1 VQFSKGACDDQVK
14 AMNPSSTAS
23 RSGSTRFEAQAGNR
37 VIARCKIDLPMKLTI
52 ALITFAALHRSAFA
66 QVPARQRM
74 VVVISLDG
82 FPAYAL
88 DDPKLPI
95 PTLRQLMRDGVSAR
109 MTTVNPTVTWPNHT
123 AMVTSVRSDE
133 HGLLANGTI
142 VQTGGWPPVKVEPMI
157 DKEEMVHVPT
167 VYDAAYQAGLT
178 TAQIDWVAINHAPT
192 ITWAFNE
199 WASADGP
206 VEQEMIR
213 KGVLSASDLDTF
225 TKSNILFRDQIWTK
239 AAVYLIREHKPNLLL
254 VHFLSLDSTHHQY
267 GPGTLAA
274 TGAIAFQDS
283 CVARITEAIR
293 TAEMAD
299 RSTVIVVSDHGFK
312 KFTKQI
318 RPTVALAAAG
328 LEESVY
334 VLAEGGSAYLYFDSK
349 QSAQL
354 SPKVVKTLDGI
365 EGIDKIIGPNGFGA
379 LGLPQPDRE
388 PQMYQ
393 LLLTAKDGYSFSGA
407 AGGPVTSEVLQ
418 QAGSHGY
425 LAADPEMDAIF
436 IASGYGVRA
445 GDQLGRIANIDVAPT
460 IAKLLG
466 VPLPTAKEKLVPI
479 Q

>member
-1 VQFSKGACDDQVK
+1 MK
-14 AMNPSSTAS
+14 
-23 RSGSTRFEAQAGNR
+23 QA
-37 VIARCKIDLPMKLTI
+37 
-52 ALITFAALHRSAFA
+52 AALLTFLGFLGSAFA

-95 PTLRQLMRDGVSAR
+95 PTLRQLIRDGVSTR

-123 AMVTSVRSDE
+123 AMVTGVRSDE

-142 VQTGGWPPVKVEPMI
+142 VHTGGWPPVKVESMI
-157 DKEEMVHVPT
+157 DKEKMVHVPT
-167 VYDAAYQAGLT
+167 VYDAAFQAGLT
-178 TAQIDWVAINHAPT
+178 TAQVDWVAINHAPS
-192 ITWAFNE
+192 ITWPFNE

-206 VEQEMIR
+206 VEQEMMS
-213 KGVLSASDLDTF
+213 KGVVSAADLDRF

-267 GPGTLAA
+267 GPGSLAA
-274 TGAIAFQDS
+274 TGAIAFLDS
-283 CVARITEAIR
+283 CVARITEAIH
-293 TAEMAD
+293 AAGMAD
-299 RSTVIVVSDHGFK
+299 RTTVMIVSDHGFK
-312 KFTKQI
+312 KFTKQV
-318 RPTVALAAAG
+318 RPTVALKAAG
-328 LEESVY
+328 LADSVY
-334 VLAEGGSAYLYFDSK
+334 VLAEGGSAYVYFDST
-349 QSAQL
+349 QTARL
-354 SPKVVKTLDGI
+354 APRVVKALDGI
-365 EGIDKIIGPNGFGA
+365 EGVDKIIGPTGFEA
-379 LGLPQPDRE
+379 LGLPRQDRD

-393 LLLTAKDGYSFSGA
+393 LLLTAKDGYSFSDA
-407 AGGPVTSEVLQ
+407 VGGPVTAEVPQ

-425 LAADPEMDAIF
+425 PASDPEMDAIF

-445 GDQLGRIANIDVAPT
+445 GAHLDRIANIDVASS

-466 VPLPTAKEKLVPI
+466 VALPGAKGKSIPM

>member
-1 VQFSKGACDDQVK
+1 MKPTLALLAF
-14 AMNPSSTAS
+14 
-23 RSGSTRFEAQAGNR
+23 
-37 VIARCKIDLPMKLTI
+37 IAFLLP
-52 ALITFAALHRSAFA
+52 AAA

-82 FPAYAL
+82 FPAFAL

-95 PTLRQLMRDGVSAR
+95 PTLRELIRDGVSAR

-123 AMVTSVRSDE
+123 AMVTGVRSDE

-142 VQTGGWPPVKVEPMI
+142 VQTGGWPPVNVEPMI
-157 DKEEMVHVPT
+157 EKEKMVHVPT
-167 VYDAAYQAGLT
+167 VYDAAFKAGLT
-178 TAQIDWVAINHAPT
+178 TAQVNWVAINRTPS
-192 ITWAFNE
+192 ITWPFNE
-199 WASADGP
+199 WASPEGP

-213 KGVLSASDLDTF
+213 KGVVSASDLDNF

-239 AAVYLIREHKPNLLL
+239 AAAYLIREHKPNLLF

-274 TGAIAFQDS
+274 TAAIAFLDS
-283 CVARITEAIR
+283 CVAQVAEAIR
-293 TAEMAD
+293 AAGMSD
-299 RSTVIVVSDHGFK
+299 RTTVMVVSDHGFK

-318 RPTVALAAAG
+318 RPTVALAAVG
-328 LEESVY
+328 LEKSVY
-334 VLAEGGSAYLYFDSK
+334 VLAEGGSAYVYFDPT

-354 SPKVVKTLDGI
+354 SAKVVKALRGI
-365 EGIDKIIGPNGFGA
+365 EGIDKIIGPDGFRELA
-379 LGLPQPDRE
+379 LPPPDRD

-425 LAADPEMDAIF
+425 LASDPDMDAIF
-436 IASGYGVRA
+436 VASGYGVRHGA
-445 GDQLGRIANIDVAPT
+445 HLERIANIDVAST

-466 VPLPTAKEKLVPI
+466 VALPGSKGKPI
-479 Q
+479 QMQ

>member
-1 VQFSKGACDDQVK
+1 MKPILALVTLA
-14 AMNPSSTAS
+14 AMLGRADAQTA
-23 RSGSTRFEAQAGNR
+23 AQE
-37 VIARCKIDLPMKLTI
+37 
-52 ALITFAALHRSAFA
+52 
-66 QVPARQRM
+66 RM

-95 PTLRQLMRDGVSAR
+95 PTLRRLIREGARAR

-123 AMVTSVRSDE
+123 SMVTGVRAEE

-157 DKEEMVHVPT
+157 EKEKMVHVPT
-167 VYDAAYQAGLT
+167 VYDAAFKAGLT
-178 TAQIDWVAINHAPT
+178 TAQIDWVAISRART

-199 WASADGP
+199 WASPEGP

-213 KGVLSASDLDTF
+213 KGVVSASDIENF

-239 AAVYLIREHKPNLLL
+239 AAAYLIREHKPNLLL

-274 TGAIAFQDS
+274 TAAIAFLDS
-283 CVARITEAIR
+283 CVAQVTEAIR
-293 TAEMAD
+293 TSGMGD
-299 RSTVIVVSDHGFK
+299 RATVIVVSDHGFR
-312 KFTKQI
+312 KFTKQV

-328 LEESVY
+328 LEKSVY
-334 VLAEGGSAYLYFDSK
+334 VLAEGGSAYVYFDPT

-354 SPKVVKTLDGI
+354 SPKVVKALDGV
-365 EGIDKIIGPNGFGA
+365 EGIDKVIGPAGFDA
-379 LGLPQPDRE
+379 LGLPQPNRD

-393 LLLTAKDGYSFSGA
+393 LLLAAKDGYSFSGA

-425 LAADPEMDAIF
+425 LASDPEMDAIF
-436 IASGYGVRA
+436 IASGYGVRP
-445 GDQLGRIANIDVAPT
+445 GTQLDRIANIDVAST

-466 VPLPTAKEKLVPI
+466 VALPGAKGKPIPLE
-479 Q
+479 

>member
-1 VQFSKGACDDQVK
+1 MKQAFVLLLLAVL
-14 AMNPSSTAS
+14 SS
-23 RSGSTRFEAQAGNR
+23 AQ
-37 VIARCKIDLPMKLTI
+37 T
-52 ALITFAALHRSAFA
+52 
-66 QVPARQRM
+66 PARERM

-88 DDPKLPI
+88 DDPKLPV
-95 PTLRQLMRDGVSAR
+95 PTLRQLIRDGVSAR

-123 AMVTSVRSDE
+123 AMVTGVRSDE

-142 VQTGGWPPVKVEPMI
+142 VPTGAWPPVKVEPMI
-157 DKEEMVHVPT
+157 DKEKMVHVPT
-167 VYDAAYQAGLT
+167 VYDAAFKAGLT
-178 TAQIDWVAINHAPT
+178 TAQIDWVAVHHAAT
-192 ITWAFNE
+192 ITWPFNE

-213 KGVLSASDLDTF
+213 KGAVSAADLEAF

-239 AAVYLIREHKPNLLL
+239 AAVYLIREHQPNLLL

-274 TGAIAFQDS
+274 TDAIAFLDG
-283 CVARITEAIR
+283 CVRQITESIR
-293 TAEMAD
+293 AAGMAD

-312 KFTKQI
+312 KFTKQV
-318 RPTVALAAAG
+318 RPAVALAAAG
-328 LEESVY
+328 LATSVY
-334 VLAEGGSAYLYFDSK
+334 VLPEGGSAYVYFDAK

-354 SPKVVKTLDGI
+354 APKVEKALAGI
-365 EGIDKIIGPNGFGA
+365 EGIDKILGPPDFGA
-379 LGLPQPDRE
+379 LGLPQPTRE

-407 AGGPVTSEVLQ
+407 TGGPVTSEVLQ

-425 LAADPEMDAIF
+425 LASDPEMDAIF
-436 IASGYGVRA
+436 IASGYGVKA
-445 GDQLGRIANIDVAPT
+445 GGHLDRIANIDVAPT

-466 VPLPTAKEKLVPI
+466 VSLPTARGKPVPLN
-479 Q
+479 

>member
-1 VQFSKGACDDQVK
+1 MKNVFALLTLAAFLGS
-14 AMNPSSTAS
+14 AS
-23 RSGSTRFEAQAGNR
+23 
-37 VIARCKIDLPMKLTI
+37 
-52 ALITFAALHRSAFA
+52 A
-66 QVPARQRM
+66 QVPAQQRM

-95 PTLRQLMRDGVSAR
+95 PTLRQLIRDGVSAR

-123 AMVTSVRSDE
+123 AMVTGVRSDE

-142 VQTGGWPPVKVEPMI
+142 VQTGGWPPVKVEPLI
-157 DKEEMVHVPT
+157 DKEKMVHVPT
-167 VYDAAYQAGLT
+167 VYDAAFKAGLS

-213 KGVLSASDLDTF
+213 KGVVSASDLDSF
-225 TKSNILFRDQIWTK
+225 TKSNILFRDQIWTR

-274 TGAIAFQDS
+274 DDAIAFLDS
-283 CVARITEAIR
+283 CVGRIIEAIR
-293 TAEMAD
+293 SAGMAD

-312 KFTKQI
+312 KFTKQV
-318 RPTVALAAAG
+318 RPAVALAAAG
-328 LEESVY
+328 LQKSVY
-334 VLAEGGSAYLYFDSK
+334 VLAEGGSAYVYFESK
-349 QSAQL
+349 QPAQQ
-354 SPKVVKTLDGI
+354 VVKALNGI
-365 EGIDKIIGPNGFGA
+365 EGIDKILGPADFAA
-379 LGLPQPDRE
+379 LGLPQPGRD

-407 AGGPVTSEVLQ
+407 TGGPVTSEVLQ

-436 IASGYGVRA
+436 IASGYGVQA
-445 GDQLGRIANIDVAPT
+445 GAHLDRIANIDVAST
-460 IAKLLG
+460 IAKLLA
-466 VPLPTAKEKLVPI
+466 VPLPSAKGKPVPMHLK
-479 Q
+479 